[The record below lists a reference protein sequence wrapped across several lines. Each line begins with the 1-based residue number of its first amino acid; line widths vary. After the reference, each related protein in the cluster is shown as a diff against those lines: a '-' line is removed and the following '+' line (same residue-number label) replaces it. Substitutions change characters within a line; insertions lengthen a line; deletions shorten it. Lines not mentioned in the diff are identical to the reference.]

1 MQVEEELVWTKESSK
16 KWYLKFD
23 RFITKQSYSRYH
35 FDYCVMQE
43 HLSTSA
49 SQPASHVSEFKS
61 RVEER
66 RSPHLKF
73 E

>member
-1 MQVEEELVWTKESSK
+1 
-16 KWYLKFD
+16 
-23 RFITKQSYSRYH
+23 
-35 FDYCVMQE
+35 MQE

-73 E
+73 EFECNLMFRLLSHGSCFAQALDR

>member
-1 MQVEEELVWTKESSK
+1 MEKEFFLSSG
-16 KWYLKFD
+16 
-23 RFITKQSYSRYH
+23 
-35 FDYCVMQE
+35 VMQE

-61 RVEER
+61 RDEER

-73 E
+73 ELNVIKCLGC